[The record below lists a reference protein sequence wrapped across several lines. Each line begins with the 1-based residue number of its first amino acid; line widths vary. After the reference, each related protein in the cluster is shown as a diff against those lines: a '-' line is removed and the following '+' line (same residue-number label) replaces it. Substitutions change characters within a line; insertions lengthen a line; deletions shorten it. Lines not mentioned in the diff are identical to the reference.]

1 MLCYVIVF
9 RLRTVGKWIYSL
21 LLYFTYPLQLLYIL
35 CFNIYQ
41 RGLCKTENDMQVF
54 SLLTLILLSYSKNV
68 FVPALHVFRT
78 RINVHLSF
86 SRLTRNLFH
95 AFKPLCK
102 SLLGHYKI
110 KRLLSSF
117 SGIFS
122 IFTPQHDTAVNQ
134 FKMASLRRAKT

>member
-9 RLRTVGKWIYSL
+9 RIRTVGKWIYSL
-21 LLYFTYPLQLLYIL
+21 LLYFTYRLQLLYIVCL
-35 CFNIYQ
+35 NIYQ

-68 FVPALHVFRT
+68 FRT
-78 RINVHLSF
+78 RINVYLSF

-95 AFKPLCK
+95 TFKPLCK

-122 IFTPQHDTAVNQ
+122 IFTPQHDIAVNQ